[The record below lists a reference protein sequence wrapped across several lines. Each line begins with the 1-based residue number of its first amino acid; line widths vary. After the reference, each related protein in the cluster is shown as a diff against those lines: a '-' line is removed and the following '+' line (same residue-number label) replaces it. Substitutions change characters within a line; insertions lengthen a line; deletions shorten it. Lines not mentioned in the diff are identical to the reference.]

1 MTTKTKKKGKTIPLT
16 DFLAAES
23 KLVTIRPTN
32 WSEIVDNEEA
42 EVKPMVIDIGNL
54 PTAPRSALDVDYST
68 VPNTSPFMAHI
79 TNLSFEVDDQGL
91 RNIFADLTPKSARV
105 IRDGMRS
112 KGVGL
117 VEFETREN
125 LIEALKRT
133 DKEFYGRRIHINVS
147 DKTHSHTDGGR
158 GGFGHN
164 RSNRTGGEERPE
176 MSDRW
181 KRAEPRSDEISDD
194 RPSGG
199 FNRDNRQ
206 NRGDHGRS
214 NMGGSRDNQH
224 GNDFGFGYPRTR
236 DDRGPGGSG
245 GGGGSRDYNRQ
256 GSRNNRYPDDGN
268 RPSSGTDRPRYAGRY
283 SDTRDT
289 RDGNRPSDE
298 PQVDQR
304 EPPRERQRLQLQPRT
319 KPVEENQPLSDTS
332 PSMNNAAQ
340 SSVSNPDES
349 SSSITNKI
357 NQQDSSRDEH
367 PDENE
372 HQELRSPNDNAT
384 DEQSTF
390 KPSRGAGASIF
401 GGAKPVDTTA
411 RELEI
416 ERKIKEQQ
424 LTSGETPVDT
434 EDKGASTRPSYNRV
448 GEREVYRAKRT
459 SQNDDGRSGH
469 GGDYHHKREYSGTYI
484 AQGFHSFDH
493 NFYLLVGGRQYEDE
507 GRRRS
512 DDHARRGGGGGGGH
526 DRERYGGPSRRDHD
540 SGRTD
545 NDRGTYRNRDDRTH
559 ESNEFNNPGR
569 PSNNNFN
576 SEAQPRTQQRGTAT
590 RRTIQ
595 TNDDSHRLQLSN
607 KFVMLDVEDH
617 DDNNENDDVQNYYIY
632 SFIGFD
638 IINYIV
644 LVKFCVYFCQK
655 KYNLNDKSFLRYV
668 HIFCFVFVRFLR
680 YY

>member
-459 SQNDDGRSGH
+459 SQNDD
-469 GGDYHHKREYSGTYI
+469 
-484 AQGFHSFDH
+484 
-493 NFYLLVGGRQYEDE
+493 
-507 GRRRS
+507 
-512 DDHARRGGGGGGGH
+512 
-526 DRERYGGPSRRDHD
+526 
-540 SGRTD
+540 
-545 NDRGTYRNRDDRTH
+545 
-559 ESNEFNNPGR
+559 
-569 PSNNNFN
+569 
-576 SEAQPRTQQRGTAT
+576 
-590 RRTIQ
+590 
-595 TNDDSHRLQLSN
+595 
-607 KFVMLDVEDH
+607 
-617 DDNNENDDVQNYYIY
+617 
-632 SFIGFD
+632 
-638 IINYIV
+638 
-644 LVKFCVYFCQK
+644 
-655 KYNLNDKSFLRYV
+655 
-668 HIFCFVFVRFLR
+668 
-680 YY
+680 

>member
-332 PSMNNAAQ
+332 PSMNNAVQ

-469 GGDYHHKREYSGTYI
+469 GGDYHHKREYSG
-484 AQGFHSFDH
+484 
-493 NFYLLVGGRQYEDE
+493 GRQYEDE

-617 DDNNENDDVQNYYIY
+617 DDNNENDDVQ
-632 SFIGFD
+632 SP
-638 IINYIV
+638 II
-644 LVKFCVYFCQK
+644 
-655 KYNLNDKSFLRYV
+655 DE
-668 HIFCFVFVRFLR
+668 
-680 YY
+680 